1 MICIGIE
8 DVIQYFYFFVDKYI
22 YKLIGLAGFV
32 DNFGDFFFGGDGDF
46 FFGDGERDLEQR

>member
-8 DVIQYFYFFVDKYI
+8 DVIQYFYFFVYKYI

>member
-8 DVIQYFYFFVDKYI
+8 DVSLVFYFFVYKYI
-22 YKLIGLAGFV
+22 YKLIGLVGFV

-46 FFGDGERDLEQR
+46 FFGDGERDLE